1 MWIYVET
8 IMPNI
13 TLAIDEDL
21 LGKARD
27 YANRKGTTVNA
38 LVRELLGETIDQDKR
53 REEARR
59 GLLELIDNSTARM
72 GPDYKW
78 NREEIYEE
86 RMFPRH
92 KRADIRG
99 FNED

>member
-1 MWIYVET
+1 MT
-8 IMPNI
+8 NI
-13 TLAIDEDL
+13 TLAIDDKL
-21 LGKARD
+21 LKSVRAFAKAR
-27 YANRKGTTVNA
+27 GTTLNA
-38 LVRELLGETIDQDKR
+38 LVRSELSQLIEQDQR

-59 GLLELIDNSTARM
+59 GLLELMEKSTARL

>member
-13 TLAIDEDL
+13 TLAIDEEL

-27 YANRKGTTVNA
+27 YADRKGTTVNA

>member
-13 TLAIDEDL
+13 TLAIDEEL

-27 YANRKGTTVNA
+27 YADRKGTTVNA
-38 LVRELLGETIDQDKR
+38 LVRELLGDTIDQDKR

-59 GLLELIDNSTARM
+59 GLLELIDKSTARL

>member
-1 MWIYVET
+1 
-8 IMPNI
+8 MPNI

-27 YANRKGTTVNA
+27 YADRKGTTVNA

>member
-1 MWIYVET
+1 
-8 IMPNI
+8 MPNI
-13 TLAIDEDL
+13 TLAIDEEL

-27 YANRKGTTVNA
+27 YADRKGTTVNA

-59 GLLELIDNSTARM
+59 GLLELIDKSTARL

>member
-1 MWIYVET
+1 MWIYVEV
-8 IMPNI
+8 IVPNI
-13 TLAIDEDL
+13 TLAIDEEL

-27 YANRKGTTVNA
+27 YADRKGTTVNA

-59 GLLELIDNSTARM
+59 GLLELMDKSTARL

>member
-13 TLAIDEDL
+13 TLAIDEEL

-27 YANRKGTTVNA
+27 YADRKGTTVNA

-59 GLLELIDNSTARM
+59 GLLELIDNSTARL
-72 GPDYKW
+72 GPDFKW

-92 KRADIRG
+92 ERADIRG

>member
-1 MWIYVET
+1 MWTYVET

-13 TLAIDEDL
+13 TLAIDEEL

-27 YANRKGTTVNA
+27 YADRKGTTVNA
-38 LVRELLGETIDQDKR
+38 LVRELLGDTIDQDKR

-59 GLLELIDNSTARM
+59 GLLELIDKSTARL

>member
-1 MWIYVET
+1 MWIYVEAV
-8 IMPNI
+8 MPNI
-13 TLAIDEDL
+13 TLAIDEEL

-27 YANRKGTTVNA
+27 YADRKGTTVNA

>member
-1 MWIYVET
+1 
-8 IMPNI
+8 MPNI

-21 LGKARD
+21 LEKSRD
-27 YANRKGTTVNA
+27 YAERKGTTLNA
-38 LVRELLGETIDQDKR
+38 LVRELLGQEIDQDKR

-59 GLLELIDNSTARM
+59 GLLELMEKSTARL

-92 KRADIRG
+92 KRTDLRG
-99 FNED
+99 LNEE

>member
-1 MWIYVET
+1 MWIYVEA

-13 TLAIDEDL
+13 TLAIDEEL

-27 YANRKGTTVNA
+27 YADRKGTTVNA

>member
-1 MWIYVET
+1 
-8 IMPNI
+8 MPNI
-13 TLAIDEDL
+13 TLAIDEEL
-21 LGKARD
+21 LGKARN
-27 YANRKGTTVNA
+27 YADRKGTTVNA

-72 GPDYKW
+72 GPDFKW

>member
-1 MWIYVET
+1 MWIYVEV
-8 IMPNI
+8 IVPNI
-13 TLAIDEDL
+13 TLAIDEEL

-27 YANRKGTTVNA
+27 YADRKGTTVNA

-53 REEARR
+53 RENARR
-59 GLLELIDNSTARM
+59 GLLELMDKSTARL

-86 RMFPRH
+86 RVFPRH
-92 KRADIRG
+92 KRAAIRG

>member
-1 MWIYVET
+1 
-8 IMPNI
+8 MPNI
-13 TLAIDEDL
+13 TLAIDEEL

-27 YANRKGTTVNA
+27 YADRKGTTVNA

>member
-1 MWIYVET
+1 
-8 IMPNI
+8 MPNI
-13 TLAIDEDL
+13 TLAIDEEL

-27 YANRKGTTVNA
+27 YADRKGTTVNA
-38 LVRELLGETIDQDKR
+38 LVRELLGETIGQDKR

>member
-8 IMPNI
+8 GMPNI
-13 TLAIDEDL
+13 TLAIDEEL
-21 LGKARD
+21 LERARG
-27 YANRKGTTVNA
+27 YAERKGTTLNA
-38 LVRELLGETIDQDKR
+38 LVRELLGSEIDQDLR

-59 GLLELIDNSTARM
+59 GLLELMDKSTARL

-78 NREEIYEE
+78 NREEVYEE

-92 KRADIRG
+92 KRPDLRG

>member
-1 MWIYVET
+1 
-8 IMPNI
+8 MPNV
-13 TLAIDEDL
+13 TLAIDDEL
-21 LGKARD
+21 LEKSREFAKQR
-27 YANRKGTTVNA
+27 GTTLNA
-38 LVRELLGETIDQDKR
+38 LVRELLGNQIDQQRR

-59 GLLELIDNSTARM
+59 GLLELMDKSTARLS
-72 GPDYKW
+72 PDYKW

-92 KRADIRG
+92 KRTDIRG